1 MLKSR
6 TTKLRTEADIA
17 SFINECI
24 SVETAEAHLAR
35 DLALVLMAE
44 NRIRG
49 VFKKGSANAV
59 KKVISAQAKVILD
72 ASVRGPQTDLL
83 AKFCKSV
90 LASSVNEKSLSAAS
104 SLLERITSLQMN
116 EAVLMDA
123 SRLLIGKGATS

>member
-1 MLKSR
+1 MLGR
-6 TTKLRTEADIA
+6 NTVKLRTEAEIA
-17 SFINECI
+17 SFIHGYI
-24 SVETAEAHLAR
+24 PAETEEGHLAR

-49 VFKKGSANAV
+49 FFKKGSADVV
-59 KKVISAQAKVILD
+59 KKVIAAQAKVLLD
-72 ASVRGPQTDLL
+72 ASVRGPQTQLI

-90 LASSVNEKSLSAAS
+90 LGTSVNEESRAAARN
-104 SLLERITSLQMN
+104 LLERITSLQMS